1 MLKEEPEMKRRKWT
15 PEEKMNIV
23 LAGLKGDVSV
33 AELCRRYNI
42 SQTLYYRWRDTFLQ
56 RGLEGLAGKP
66 PIEKEREQIQAKIAE
81 YEQMIGKLTVKLA
94 QIKKTFDL

>member
-56 RGLEGLAGKP
+56 RGLEGLSISKMGAGIKLL
-66 PIEKEREQIQAKIAE
+66 RSVL
-81 YEQMIGKLTVKLA
+81 GKT
-94 QIKKTFDL
+94 